1 MRFRHLFTALT
12 IAAASVPLLAVR
24 PAAADEPAYHRIVF
38 PVQEKV
44 SYSDDWGAA
53 RAGGR
58 SHQGNDL
65 MGSKL
70 FHELAAAD
78 GVVQWVKVDDGTSTS
93 GNMLSLKGDDG
104 WVYWYIH
111 VNNDTPGTDDA
122 LNPPEYRFAPGIQA
136 GSRVKAADFIAFMG
150 DSGDAE
156 TTGPHLHFEIHQP
169 DGTAT
174 DPYVSLRLSQGQ
186 PTGNRC

>member
-44 SYSDDWGAA
+44 SFSDDFGAA

-65 MGSKL
+65 MGAKL
-70 FHELAAAD
+70 DHELAAVDGTVTSLKVAD
-78 GVVQWVKVDDGTSTS
+78 GTGIS
-93 GNMLSLKGDDG
+93 GNMLTLRGDDG
-104 WVYWYIH
+104 WFYYYIH
-111 VNNDTPGTDDA
+111 VNNDTPGTDDGA
-122 LNPPEYRFAPGIQA
+122 NPPEF
-136 GSRVKAADFIAFMG
+136 
-150 DSGDAE
+150 
-156 TTGPHLHFEIHQP
+156 
-169 DGTAT
+169 
-174 DPYVSLRLSQGQ
+174 
-186 PTGNRC
+186 